1 MIFSLKQVCT
11 KPDCLLANL
20 KLRFLISLK
29 QFGAVCGLYWFGSVS
44 SLAKKAPN
52 WTKLNFP
59 ITSYNPF
66 RAGQITQEP
75 LITLLKVGRGPPASK
90 VVYLHKYFQIF
101 DYFISQDSKNVSLS
115 CCNTIY
121 AHAHCAHPHV
131 PYPHPHI
138 PHPHASHPVPIFPFP
153 IPTTCTHM
161 FPSSISMFPFPM
173 FPSPT
178 LIYPISMFPS
188 PCSSPCSS
196 PYSPSPSTCSPSP
209 PLCSP
214 FPYSSPPSP
223 CSPFSC
229 FPSPYPL
236 FTPLYSICSFPSSF
250 FPFFL

>member
-131 PYPHPHI
+131 PYPHPHVPLLPMICSPPSLCSLYVPHLCFPFLCSHPHVPHPHI

-153 IPTTCTHM
+153 IPTTCTH
-161 FPSSISMFPFPM
+161 
-173 FPSPT
+173 
-178 LIYPISMFPS
+178 
-188 PCSSPCSS
+188 
-196 PYSPSPSTCSPSP
+196 
-209 PLCSP
+209 
-214 FPYSSPPSP
+214 
-223 CSPFSC
+223 
-229 FPSPYPL
+229 
-236 FTPLYSICSFPSSF
+236 
-250 FPFFL
+250 